1 MEIDADEAATV
12 AATLASVAPRIEIVS
27 EHRRSHD
34 AAFRAQV
41 LAETRMPSVRVRDV
55 ARRHEICSSLI
66 YRWCREATGVV
77 GAAPPAR
84 LMPVRVTRPLPTDL
98 KTSDPAAVPAPPR
111 SEGIEI
117 ELPNGVRLR
126 VSGEISTAALRRV
139 VAALRG

>member
-12 AATLASVAPRIEIVS
+12 AATVASATPRIEIVS

-41 LAETRMPSVRVRDV
+41 LAEARHPGVRVRDV

-66 YRWCREATGVV
+66 YRWRREATGAM

-84 LMPVRVTRPLPTDL
+84 LVPVRVTPRSP
-98 KTSDPAAVPAPPR
+98 SDPKASDPIAMPAPPR
-111 SEGIEI
+111 SDGIEI

>member
-12 AATLASVAPRIEIVS
+12 AATVASAMPRIEIVS

-34 AAFRAQV
+34 AALRAQV
-41 LAETRMPSVRVRDV
+41 LAEARHPAVRVRDV

-66 YRWCREATGVV
+66 YRWRREAAGVV
-77 GAAPPAR
+77 GATPPAR
-84 LMPVRVTRPLPTDL
+84 LVPVRVTPRSSIDP
-98 KTSDPAAVPAPPR
+98 KASDAAAVTAPPR
-111 SEGIEI
+111 SDGIEI

-126 VSGEISTAALRRV
+126 VSGEISTAAPRRV

>member
-12 AATLASVAPRIEIVS
+12 AATVASVMPRIEIVS

-41 LAETRMPSVRVRDV
+41 LSEARHPGVRVRDV

-66 YRWCREATGVV
+66 YRWRREAAVV

-84 LMPVRVTRPLPTDL
+84 LVPVRVTRPSPTDP
-98 KTSDPAAVPAPPR
+98 KTLDPAAMPAPPR
-111 SEGIEI
+111 SDGIEI

-126 VSGEISTAALRRV
+126 VSGEISTATLRRV
-139 VAALRG
+139 VVALRG

>member
-1 MEIDADEAATV
+1 M
-12 AATLASVAPRIEIVS
+12 PRIEIVS

-34 AAFRAQV
+34 PGFRAQV
-41 LAETRMPSVRVRDV
+41 LADARHPGVRVRDV

-66 YRWCREATGVV
+66 YRWRREAAGVV

-84 LMPVRVTRPLPTDL
+84 LVPVRVSPRSP
-98 KTSDPAAVPAPPR
+98 SDPKASDPVAVTAPPR
-111 SEGIEI
+111 SDGIEI

>member
-12 AATLASVAPRIEIVS
+12 ASVAPRIEIVS

-41 LAETRMPSVRVRDV
+41 LAEARMPGIRVRDV
-55 ARRHEICSSLI
+55 ALRHEICSSLI
-66 YRWCREATGVV
+66 YRWRREASSLTV
-77 GAAPPAR
+77 AAPPTR
-84 LMPVRVTRPLPTDL
+84 LVPVRVAPRSQADPQTAGRTAA
-98 KTSDPAAVPAPPR
+98 PAATR
-111 SEGIEI
+111 SDGIEI

-126 VSGEISTAALRRV
+126 VGSEIGTTALRRV